1 MNLGFSDTYNMWE
14 MQNEDFQC
22 IYEPRVE
29 DPVVVAEFET
39 KEQAE
44 SYMQDLESQQP
55 KTYKFCQIVEK
66 G

>member
-1 MNLGFSDTYNMWE
+1 MKTFSVV
-14 MQNEDFQC
+14 
-22 IYEPRVE
+22 YEPRVE

-55 KTYKFCQIVEK
+55 KTHKFCQIVEK